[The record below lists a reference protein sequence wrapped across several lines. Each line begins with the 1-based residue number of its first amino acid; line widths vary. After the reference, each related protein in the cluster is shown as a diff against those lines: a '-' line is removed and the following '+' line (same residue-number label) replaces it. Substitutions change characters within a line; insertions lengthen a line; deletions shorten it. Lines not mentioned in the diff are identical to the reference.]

1 MKIHK
6 ISAEHLSVERIGE
19 IVYGGYKI
27 ELSDDAQKRIVEC
40 REYLDRKI
48 AEIGRAHV

>member
-6 ISAEHLSVERIGE
+6 ISAEHLSIEHIGE

-27 ELSDDAQKRIVEC
+27 ELSDDAHKRIVEC
-40 REYLDRKI
+40 RDYLHRKI
-48 AEIGRAHV
+48 A

>member
-40 REYLDRKI
+40 REYLDQ
-48 AEIGRAHV
+48 IGRAHV